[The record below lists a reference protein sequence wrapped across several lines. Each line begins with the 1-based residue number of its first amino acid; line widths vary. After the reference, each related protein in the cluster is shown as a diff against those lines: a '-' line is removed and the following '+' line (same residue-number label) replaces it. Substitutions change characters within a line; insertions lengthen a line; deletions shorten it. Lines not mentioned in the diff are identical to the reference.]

1 MQSERFVASVNM
13 PRQRRFWSTTML
25 KMNHGLARW
34 PLCCAVALTLFG
46 CAMLTPE
53 WHPHRAS
60 ASACPD
66 SSMEM
71 CVIDNYGKRCG
82 CASAATTDAMK
93 RGSR

>member
-1 MQSERFVASVNM
+1 
-13 PRQRRFWSTTML
+13 
-25 KMNHGLARW
+25 
-34 PLCCAVALTLFG
+34 
-46 CAMLTPE
+46 MLTPE

-93 RGSR
+93 RSSR

>member
-1 MQSERFVASVNM
+1 
-13 PRQRRFWSTTML
+13 ML
-25 KMNHGLARW
+25 KMNHVLVRW
-34 PLCCAVALTLFG
+34 PLCCAVVLTQVG

-53 WHPHRAS
+53 WHPPRAS

-82 CASAATTDAMK
+82 CASAATMDTMK
-93 RGSR
+93 SGSR

>member
-1 MQSERFVASVNM
+1 
-13 PRQRRFWSTTML
+13 ML
-25 KMNHGLARW
+25 KRNHRLVGW
-34 PLCCAVALTLFG
+34 PLCCAIALTLGG